1 MLVVQNTI
9 LASESLELP
18 LYLGNMSIQHQQY
31 WHDFYCYLQ
40 KPKLTIAQL
49 SEAQPLIQKINAS
62 IITEC
67 DMISRQ
73 VPLC

>member
-1 MLVVQNTI
+1 
-9 LASESLELP
+9 
-18 LYLGNMSIQHQQY
+18 MSIQHQQY